1 MRIAT
6 DKDWQMDVRNGPES
20 WKTDLDQQHQCK
32 HYLYRG
38 EAIFYG
44 TYSVRRPKHCGMRR
58 QSSASG
64 LASNQNSGKGVL
76 FSAESNGMVQIPDFR
91 QAHHYKTKIF
101 GF

>member
-44 TYSVRRPKHCGMRR
+44 TYSVRRQDLSLSFSNFHRIF
-58 QSSASG
+58 QIFFEEENY
-64 LASNQNSGKGVL
+64 NQNVTYNVFKGL
-76 FSAESNGMVQIPDFR
+76 FL
-91 QAHHYKTKIF
+91 
-101 GF
+101 